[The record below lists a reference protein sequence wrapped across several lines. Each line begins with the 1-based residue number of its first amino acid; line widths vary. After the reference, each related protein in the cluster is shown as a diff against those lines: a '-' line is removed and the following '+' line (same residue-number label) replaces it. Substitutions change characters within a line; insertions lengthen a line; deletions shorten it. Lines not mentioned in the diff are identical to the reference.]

1 MKALQLEI
9 FKARRK
15 HFGLIVFLIE
25 GVQILWVLWS
35 FRNPDVHDLSQGYLG
50 FFYQLPLLNCIIL
63 PILVSVIVSRSCDLE
78 HRENMF
84 KELFTMQKPDSLFNA
99 KLVFTSVYLVVILVV
114 QMLAILVIGHIKGF
128 LDTPFVSDFVFY
140 FLSQFFVSLFLAL
153 LIQILALR
161 FVNQFVPIIAGLIAG
176 FLGLMSMFFP
186 PWVMRLVPSA
196 YYGLLSTVHMDW
208 NTTTRIVNY
217 FHAPFSL
224 VDFSVLLLVLIL
236 LYLFGR
242 NHFTHREA

>member
-1 MKALQLEI
+1 
-9 FKARRK
+9 
-15 HFGLIVFLIE
+15 
-25 GVQILWVLWS
+25 
-35 FRNPDVHDLSQGYLG
+35 
-50 FFYQLPLLNCIIL
+50 
-63 PILVSVIVSRSCDLE
+63 
-78 HRENMF
+78 
-84 KELFTMQKPDSLFNA
+84 MQKPDSLFNA
-99 KLVFTSVYLVVILVV
+99 KLVFTSVYLLVILVV

-208 NTTTRIVNY
+208 NRTTRIVNY
-217 FHAPFSL
+217 FHAPFSW
-224 VDFSVLLLVLIL
+224 VDFSVLLLMLIL
-236 LYLFGR
+236 LYLLGR
-242 NHFTHREA
+242 NRFTHREA